1 MEWVLQLPILF
12 FSVVVHE
19 FCHGWV
25 AWHLGDDTAERAGR
39 LTLNPLAHV
48 DPFGTVFLPLV
59 CFFLHAPMFGW
70 AKPVPVN
77 AARMRDSVRGLMRV
91 ALAGPASNLG
101 LALGAAFVFK
111 AVLLSAWIPADY
123 RATLLETL
131 LFAMTI
137 NLVLAFFN
145 LVPVF
150 PLDGSRIL
158 GGILPRSWRK
168 AYYKHVPYGALIILL
183 LVTTK
188 AFGALVLFPSKL
200 ILAGFARLGLIG

>member
-1 MEWVLQLPILF
+1 MEWIIQLPILF

-19 FCHGWV
+19 FCHGWA
-25 AWHLGDDTAERAGR
+25 AWHMGDDTAEREGR

-59 CFFLHAPMFGW
+59 CFFLRAPMFGW

-77 AARMRDSVRGLMRV
+77 ATRMRDPARGLMRV
-91 ALAGPASNLG
+91 ALAGPASNLA
-101 LALGAAFVFK
+101 LAFAAAFLCK
-111 AVLLSAWIPADY
+111 AVLLAPWIPPDF
-123 RATLLETL
+123 RRTLFETF
-131 LFAMTI
+131 LFTITI
-137 NLVLAFFN
+137 NLALAFFN

-158 GGILPRSWRK
+158 GGILPKPWRK
-168 AYYKHVPYGALIILL
+168 TYYKHVPYGAIIILL

-200 ILAGFARLGLIG
+200 ILAGFVRIGLIG

>member
-1 MEWVLQLPILF
+1 MEWILQLPILF

-19 FCHGWV
+19 FCHGWA
-25 AWHLGDDTAERAGR
+25 AWHLGDDTAERAER

-59 CFFLHAPMFGW
+59 CFFLRAPMFGW

-77 AARMRDSVRGLMRV
+77 AARLRDPAGGMLRV
-91 ALAGPASNLG
+91 ALAGPASNLA
-101 LALGAAFVFK
+101 LAVAAAFLFK
-111 AVLLSAWIPADY
+111 AVLLSSWIPPDC
-123 RATLLETL
+123 RKTLFDVL
-131 LFAMTI
+131 LFAITI

-158 GGILPRSWRK
+158 GGLLPKDWRK
-168 AYYKHVPYGALIILL
+168 AYYKHIPYGAVIILVL
-183 LVTTK
+183 ITTK